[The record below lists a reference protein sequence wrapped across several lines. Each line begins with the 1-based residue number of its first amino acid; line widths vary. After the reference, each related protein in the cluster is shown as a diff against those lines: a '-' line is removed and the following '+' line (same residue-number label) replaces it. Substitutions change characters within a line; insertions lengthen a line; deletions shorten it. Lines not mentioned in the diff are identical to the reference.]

1 MKKIFLIAL
10 GASFV
15 LNSAC
20 SKDDDGGGA
29 PQEEINGSLSVEEGK
44 TQLEDNSIALLDK
57 VEAFSNND
65 ALKEIIEL
73 AEFLSASNADD
84 NVIVVEEQPFEN
96 TVLKT
101 LNNFKNSDT
110 KDVVALN
117 AKQALTIVEET
128 SLIEDFNDLKG
139 VYTWNDSL
147 EDFEQ
152 TGDSDDVIYNIA
164 YNGKNATFSF
174 TDFTTTIAGENEE
187 ELPTLVKANLKI
199 DNTQVFSQE
208 YTAAFQDGQLIP
220 ASISNTTTIA
230 AFIFQTTYTNT
241 NNATINQSF
250 NFKIGDETIMGY
262 NYTANGMFSNED
274 DDLENI
280 VNDFS
285 GNFNF
290 LNARLSVSAKTEN
303 FNSNDELPLDE
314 QIALLNKDTEAVL
327 SINQKLIAS
336 AEFYKDQ
343 DTYTDFV
350 YNPDTNSFDEVEVTQ
365 DFVNARF
372 LFEDGTSNDFD
383 TYIEGSFTELEDKF
397 EAVFE
402 AYESLFEDVN
412 P

>member
-230 AFIFQTTYTNT
+230 AFIFQTTYTNS
-241 NNATINQSF
+241 NNTTINQSF